1 MTRAKLKTL
10 TDRNSETHNLSSS
23 ESSFLQVQSGSV
35 KHLGQCLHLAQLSFP
50 NWFLANYVFS
60 PTMLT
65 CILAMLTVWNL

>member
-10 TDRNSETHNLSSS
+10 TDRNSEIHNLSSS

-50 NWFLANYVFS
+50 N
-60 PTMLT
+60 
-65 CILAMLTVWNL
+65 